1 MQNSYIIS
9 TRKSPLALWQA
20 KKTQELLLKHNIQTE
35 LQTVVTTGDK
45 MQKSALASLSLN
57 DKNLPPHLATGK
69 GLFIKEV
76 QELLLNNEAHI
87 AVHSMKDLPTEQTS
101 GLVIGAVLTRASPND
116 VLILSPELKQE
127 MNQFNLSFEK
137 SSFSEIKKC
146 LLQCKSFQI
155 KPIGTTSL
163 RRQYLMRK
171 IFTSQLNLVTLRGNV
186 DSRLKK
192 VQNNEFSAILLA
204 QAGLERLNLFSTQ
217 NMISLPTK
225 EFVPA
230 AAQGVVAIE
239 CSHDNLKL
247 LDNLQ
252 KINCPETCQAA
263 VVERLILDYF
273 DGGCHSTVGIFFDNI
288 NKIDIIYGQSNI
300 QKDFTI
306 VLSEKCIKEL
316 NKVTKKS
323 KNYSEMYETLMD
335 SFVLNEIKM
344 HLDKEGFLH

>member
-20 KKTQELLLKHNIQTE
+20 NKTQELLLKHNIQTK

-101 GLVIGAVLTRASPND
+101 GLAIGAVLTRGSPND
-116 VLILSPELKQE
+116 VLILSPELKHE
-127 MNQFNLSFEK
+127 MNQFNLSFET
-137 SSFSEIKKC
+137 SSFNDIKKC
-146 LLQCKSFQI
+146 LLKCNSFQL

-171 IFTSQLNLVTLRGNV
+171 IFASQLNLVTLRGNI

-204 QAGLERLNLFSTQ
+204 QAGLERLNLFSK
-217 NMISLPTK
+217 NDMIILPTK

-239 CSHDNLKL
+239 CSHDNLNL
-247 LDNLQ
+247 LNKLQ
-252 KINCPETCQAA
+252 KINCTHTCQAA
-263 VVERLILDYF
+263 VIERLILDYF

-288 NKIDIIYGQSNI
+288 NKIEIIYGQSNI

-306 VLSEKCIKEL
+306 VLSEKCMREL
-316 NKVTKKS
+316 ISVTNKS
-323 KNYSEMYETLMD
+323 KNYTEMYDTLMD

-344 HLDKEGFLH
+344 NLVKEGL